1 MSFYGEKILPCLI
14 HASMRQE
21 AFAPYRR
28 RLVSAAEGRVLEIG
42 AGSGLNFPFYGD
54 RTTSLIA
61 LDPSP
66 KLLSMARAGS
76 KAAAFPVEL
85 LKGSADALPLEND
98 SVDTVVT
105 TWTLCSVPDARRA
118 LEEARRVL
126 KPSGRLLF
134 VEHGQS
140 PDANVRRWQNR
151 LTPLWK
157 RIGGGCHLNREMGQ
171 LIEHSGFR
179 IERMTTGYMKGPRP
193 MTFMYE
199 GSARSAQP
207 GHQP

>member
-1 MSFYGEKILPCLI
+1 MGFYSEKILPCLI
-14 HASMRQE
+14 HASMRQGT
-21 AFAPYRR
+21 FAAYRQ

-42 AGSGLNFPFYGD
+42 VGSGLNFPFYVD
-54 RTTSLIA
+54 TTTQLIG

-66 KLLSMARAGS
+66 KLLSMARKGS
-76 KAAAFPVEL
+76 KAVAFPVEL
-85 LKGSADALPLEND
+85 LTGSADALPLEND

-105 TWTLCSVPDARRA
+105 TWTLCSVPDVRRA

-140 PDANVRRWQNR
+140 PDADVRRWQNR

-157 RIGGGCHLNREMGQ
+157 QVGGGCHLNREIGR
-171 LIEHSGFR
+171 LIEDSGFR
-179 IERMTTGYMKGPRP
+179 IEQMKTGYMKGPKP
-193 MTFMYE
+193 LTFMFE
-199 GSARSAQP
+199 GSARSA
-207 GHQP
+207 